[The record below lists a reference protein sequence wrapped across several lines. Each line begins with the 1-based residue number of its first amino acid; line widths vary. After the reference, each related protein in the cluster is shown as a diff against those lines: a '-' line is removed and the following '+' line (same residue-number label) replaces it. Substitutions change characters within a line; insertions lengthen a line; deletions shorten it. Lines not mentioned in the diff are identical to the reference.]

1 MQNNVNNRNTNAFQS
16 MQNYLG
22 QPLNQDLNFGESR
35 SPSSKPYFDIVE
47 LVNKSVQQQ
56 LNLTNNNNLV
66 N

>member
-1 MQNNVNNRNTNAFQS
+1 